1 MLPRCWLPS
10 TVHRSP
16 FTQLSLI
23 PFTPEQFFAVF
34 ARYNR
39 EIWPMQFVLLALA
52 VLCVVFLLSRREW
65 ASRQVAKLLA
75 ALWAWMAVVYHFQ
88 HFAKINPAAWAFGA
102 LCLLGAAAFVWYG
115 VVKKTLV
122 FRPEG
127 GVRGAAGWVLI
138 AFGLLVYPALNYA
151 FGHRYPAMPTFGLP
165 CPTTIFTLG
174 MLLFAAAPVPKL
186 AWVVPLAW
194 AAVGSVAAFQL
205 GVVEDLALLA
215 AGVIVVGFAL
225 KASPQSREGR

>member
-1 MLPRCWLPS
+1 
-10 TVHRSP
+10 
-16 FTQLSLI
+16 
-23 PFTPEQFFAVF
+23 
-34 ARYNR
+34 
-39 EIWPMQFVLLALA
+39 MQFVLLALA

-88 HFAKINPAAWAFGA
+88 HFAKINPAAWAFGV
-102 LCLLGAAAFVWYG
+102 LCLFGAFAFVWYG

-127 GVRGAAGWVLI
+127 GARGVAGWVLI
-138 AFGLLVYPALNYA
+138 AFALVIYPTIAYA
-151 FGHRYPAMPTFGLP
+151 AGHRYPAMPTFGLP

-174 MLLFAAAPVPKL
+174 LLLFAALPVPRLVL
-186 AWVVPLAW
+186 AAPLLW
-194 AAVGSVAAFQL
+194 AAIGSVAAFQL

-215 AGVIVVGFAL
+215 AGIVAAVFTLGRRKPPMHAD
-225 KASPQSREGR
+225 SRP